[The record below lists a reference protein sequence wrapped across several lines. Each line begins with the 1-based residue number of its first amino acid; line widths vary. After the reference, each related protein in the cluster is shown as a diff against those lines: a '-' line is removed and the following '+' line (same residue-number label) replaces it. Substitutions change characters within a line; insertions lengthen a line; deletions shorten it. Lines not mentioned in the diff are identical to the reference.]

1 MQPSGGH
8 FSGRY
13 NPFML
18 LDLPF
23 ILETRRNHALEHA
36 TLHVL
41 AIKHPRQR
49 LAGHSNPTGYFILGD
64 VPLEEVAEA
73 ATTALRLLRLGD
85 RDLAIHD
92 GCGTNIATTA
102 LLAGGLA
109 WIVLRG
115 ARSSFGRLLRLPFAV
130 GFAIIG
136 TLLSRPLGPRI
147 QQRIT
152 TEADMGNL
160 RILQVRESLRGRLTA
175 HRVITGTA

>member
-1 MQPSGGH
+1 MV
-8 FSGRY
+8 
-13 NPFML
+13 

-41 AIKHPRQR
+41 ALRHPTQR
-49 LAGHSNPTGYFILGD
+49 LAGHSNPTGYFILGN
-64 VPLEEVAEA
+64 VPLEDVTEA
-73 ATTALRLLRLGD
+73 ARTALRLLRLGD

-92 GCGTNIATTA
+92 GCGTNLATTA

-115 ARSSFGRLLRLPFAV
+115 ARTSFGRLFRLPLAV
-130 GFAIIG
+130 GFAVVGAI
-136 TLLSRPLGPRI
+136 LSRPLGPRI

-152 TEADMGNL
+152 TESDMGDL
-160 RILQVRESLRGRLTA
+160 RILEVRQTMRGRLTA
-175 HRVITGTA
+175 HRVITGSA